1 MKPEIWDMFMKI
13 GLSFGAI
20 ITGLVTFF
28 ITRKKK
34 EKKVKS
40 SNIISPILDYSDSF
54 WTVHSSIQESLTE
67 LRVMSDCAR
76 TQLIQFHNGGRFIDG
91 MSMKRLSLT
100 HESLANGVAGDQR
113 RSQDLLMSM
122 FLLFLSRIK
131 EDNAAIHYVTDLE
144 ESYTKQY
151 FEFSNTVAYSVLPI
165 KKETVIVG
173 YVMAH
178 WCREEKADMAN
189 IEIVDDW
196 MHRTQRLIEVDLTN
210 EGHKKKNEA

>member
-1 MKPEIWDMFMKI
+1 MKPEIWDMFIKI
-13 GLSFGAI
+13 GLSIGAVL
-20 ITGLVTFF
+20 TGLVGFF
-28 ITRKKK
+28 MSRKKK
-34 EKKVKS
+34 TTKES
-40 SNIISPILDYSDSF
+40 SIVSPLLDYSDSF

-91 MSMKRLSLT
+91 MCMKRLSLT
-100 HESLANGVAGDQR
+100 HESLANGVSGDQR

-131 EDNAAIHYVTDLE
+131 EDAADIRYVEDLE

-165 KKETVIVG
+165 KKESVIVG
-173 YVMAH
+173 YAMAH
-178 WCREEKADMAN
+178 WCREEKAEMAD
-189 IEIVDDW
+189 IEVVDEW
-196 MHRTQRLIEVDLTN
+196 MRRTQRLIEVDLMN
-210 EGHKKKNEA
+210 EGQKHKIGHR